1 MATLTYPNGA
11 VAGLARPDVAA
22 VRFIEFTVDFS
33 KVSAVATDDVVVGLI
48 PKGSVVIAGA
58 ATVVTPAAAAAT
70 YTLRVGSTAVSAAL
84 TGNSAAGT
92 IAANAVTGA
101 IVTTAEQTVN
111 VLVGAQPATGKA
123 HFVLVVTEAIKP
135 NMPSLSARDQ
145 SVA

>member
-11 VAGLARPDVAA
+11 VNGLARPDVAA

-33 KVSAVATDDVVVGLI
+33 KVNAVATDDITVGLV
-48 PKGSVVIAGA
+48 PKGSVVLAGA

-92 IAANAVTGA
+92 IAGNALTGA
-101 IVTTAEQTVN
+101 VVTTANQTVN

-123 HFVLVVTEAIKP
+123 HFILVVTEGIKP
-135 NMPSLSARDQ
+135 NVPVLAARDQ
-145 SVA
+145 TVA